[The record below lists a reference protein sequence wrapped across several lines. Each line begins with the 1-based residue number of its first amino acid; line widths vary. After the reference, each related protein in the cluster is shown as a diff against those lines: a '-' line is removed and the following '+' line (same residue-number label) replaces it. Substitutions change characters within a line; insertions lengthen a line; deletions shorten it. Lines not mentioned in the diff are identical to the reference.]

1 MLYACTCCCYVYRF
15 CFLCGL
21 GVFTSQKSLE
31 YHKPTTDFPWEISS
45 MKSVLWHWKC
55 SLRIGTLMDR
65 ITSSLSLMET
75 FCFHVL
81 AQRTNDGRSLCVI
94 MRGRPIMFYE
104 IWDIMNCAPCNT
116 LSVWLHVRRS
126 HSHCVIVI
134 VIVV

>member
-1 MLYACTCCCYVYRF
+1 
-15 CFLCGL
+15 
-21 GVFTSQKSLE
+21 
-31 YHKPTTDFPWEISS
+31 
-45 MKSVLWHWKC
+45 
-55 SLRIGTLMDR
+55 
-65 ITSSLSLMET
+65 MET

-104 IWDIMNCAPCNT
+104 IWDIMKCAPYNT